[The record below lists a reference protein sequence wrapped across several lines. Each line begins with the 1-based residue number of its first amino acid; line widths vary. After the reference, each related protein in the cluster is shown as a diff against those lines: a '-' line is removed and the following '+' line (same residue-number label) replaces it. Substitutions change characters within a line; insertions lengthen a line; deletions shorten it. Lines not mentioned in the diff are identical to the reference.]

1 MGTNNSILKIPTA
14 ATSSEVLS
22 NIVLSPNQKK
32 SVQAQLGLFNESLST
47 SSMVY
52 LLSWVGRTAF
62 HKMTDAEDLEK
73 KLSNQEASAFITLL
87 NCIAGNISSLQH
99 DQLAVV
105 AWSLGKIKVHDH
117 PIVKACENEIISRG
131 VGTFEYRSVSQF
143 LWGFSKLQAETSQCF
158 GEVEKAILRR
168 ELNLADFD
176 VRGLAQTLMAF
187 AVTENGSPDMFKVF
201 LEHILS
207 LDFSLFRNFDM
218 AQIAWSFAKR
228 EAEANQLFEKIEEEF
243 FRRSVSTITK
253 GVDLAMLVSAF
264 ASAKKGS
271 EALFTAIEMEILN
284 LRNLNGFTHR
294 GLSSTIWALGK
305 AGRTRESV
313 FERLESEV
321 KRRGIKTFT
330 PENRQILIEGFG
342 YAGRQLSI

>member
-1 MGTNNSILKIPTA
+1 MGTNKIILKIPA
-14 ATSSEVLS
+14 ATTSSEVSS
-22 NIVLSPNQKK
+22 NIVLSRDEKK
-32 SVQAQLGLFNESLST
+32 SVQAQLRLFNESLST

-73 KLSNQEASAFITLL
+73 KLSNQEASAFLTLL
-87 NCIAGNISSLQH
+87 DCIAGNISNLQH
-99 DQLAVV
+99 SQLAVV
-105 AWSLGKIKVHDH
+105 AWSLGKIKVHVH

-131 VGTFEYRSVSQF
+131 VGTFEYRNVSQF
-143 LWGFSKLQAETSQCF
+143 LWGFSRLQAETSQCF
-158 GEVEKAILRR
+158 REVEKAILRR

-187 AVTENGSPDMFKVF
+187 AVTDNGSPDMFKLF

-207 LDFSLFRNFDM
+207 LDFSSFRNFDM
-218 AQIAWSFAKR
+218 TQIAWSFAKR
-228 EAEANQLFEKIEEEF
+228 APETNQLFEKIEEEF
-243 FRRSVSTITK
+243 FRRNVATITK
-253 GVDLAMLVSAF
+253 GVDLAMLLWAF

-284 LRNLNGFTHR
+284 LTNFNGFTN
-294 GLSSTIWALGK
+294 GDLSSTIWALGK

-321 KRRGIKTFT
+321 KRRGIQTFT
-330 PENRQILIEGFG
+330 LENRETLIEGFG
-342 YAGRQLSI
+342 YAGRQMSI